1 MNRVCL
7 INPPSPFLMDQKVF
21 VSIGILRV
29 ATSLI
34 DNAYDAF
41 VLDLAG
47 VINEIDYFDL
57 FLSVNKSNKVSL
69 NLYSLVLDWLFILGV
84 IKKGNKGLIIKC
96 F

>member
-1 MNRVCL
+1 MIVNKN
-7 INPPSPFLMDQKVF
+7 INPERDLYYLG
-21 VSIGILRV
+21 GIV
-29 ATSLI
+29 I
-34 DNAYDAF
+34 E
-41 VLDLAG
+41 VLNSFTK
-47 VINEIDYFDL
+47 NEIDYFDL

>member
-1 MNRVCL
+1 MIVNKNT
-7 INPPSPFLMDQKVF
+7 NPERDLYYLGGKV
-21 VSIGILRV
+21 IE
-29 ATSLI
+29 
-34 DNAYDAF
+34 
-41 VLDLAG
+41 VLNSFTK
-47 VINEIDYFDL
+47 NEIDYFDL